1 MTKRSKV
8 ITQQLQAI
16 ENPKIADL
24 KSAIIENLKTSH
36 KLSKTIRQTEKVSQV
51 GAAKNSNSV
60 LCI

>member
-1 MTKRSKV
+1 MIKRSKV

-36 KLSKTIRQTEKVSQV
+36 KLSKTIRQAEKVSQV
-51 GAAKNSNSV
+51 GTAKNSNSV